1 MNNEGNYVATEL
13 SIGNPC
19 KFLALLFCLTQFVP
33 LRLSGIELKSAS
45 SYAVI
50 RCCITILN
58 IIVMGMKC
66 KCTFKLDFTR
76 FVVRKG
82 KTVLDHTRDVSSQLN
97 IDFCQTCIFERAEN
111 LSQIKND
118 CI

>member
-50 RCCITILN
+50 RFHLLS
-58 IIVMGMKC
+58 VERE
-66 KCTFKLDFTR
+66 LY
-76 FVVRKG
+76 
-82 KTVLDHTRDVSSQLN
+82 SSMWTKSSFINLE
-97 IDFCQTCIFERAEN
+97 ISCRA
-111 LSQIKND
+111 
-118 CI
+118 